1 MSPTSCWS
9 IREIGR
15 QRADYLLHRNY
26 NTTYQLDA
34 GVRLVSAQVHKQGM
48 EWHLCH
54 TKCELL
60 DAGKLSTWLGDIK
73 EWLDENPNDGK
84 SP

>member
-1 MSPTSCWS
+1 MDSPLCAY
-9 IREIGR
+9 I
-15 QRADYLLHRNY
+15 NY

-34 GVRLVSAQVHKQGM
+34 GVRLVSGQVHKSDS

-60 DAGKLSTWLGDIK
+60 DAGKLSTWLGHIK
-73 EWLDENPNDGK
+73 DWLDQNPNDGTLDICLGDVGI
-84 SP
+84 